1 MLIMFNFQERFAF
14 GSPRMACKWSR
25 NEVGEYIGINPFSIN
40 PFLSF
45 YTPFTRATI
54 LDALVGQMQLTL
66 RLPISR
72 VDDDDSQT
80 LEIIEEIMKKAI
92 KSLLDLVLNNTL
104 GDKLGDTLVER
115 LQHLGV

>member
-1 MLIMFNFQERFAF
+1 MLIMFNFQEHFAF

-66 RLPISR
+66 HLPFSR
-72 VDDDDSQT
+72 VR
-80 LEIIEEIMKKAI
+80 IERIMGKAI